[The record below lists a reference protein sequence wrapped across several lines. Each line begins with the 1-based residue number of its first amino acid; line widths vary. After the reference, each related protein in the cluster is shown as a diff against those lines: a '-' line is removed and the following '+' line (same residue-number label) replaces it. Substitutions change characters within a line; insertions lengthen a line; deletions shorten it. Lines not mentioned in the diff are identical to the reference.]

1 MSLPGLEDYV
11 NVFVRA
17 EPAGHHEIVSL
28 LGTDKRRNERRIQ
41 VAAKWH
47 HIHASA
53 GHVAPCR
60 DSDCGVVAVGHG
72 SRRAGAPSVEYGAR
86 VGSPLR
92 ATVIP
97 ALVVHQLDT
106 WGPPGRC
113 DPARIA
119 DHFGDHD
126 IRRMFADAALSRK
139 PGRRRAESQ
148 IEHQLVVTG
157 PIRL

>member
-1 MSLPGLEDYV
+1 MSLPSLEDYV
-11 NVFVRA
+11 NVLVRA
-17 EPAGHHEIVSL
+17 EPASHHEIVPL
-28 LGTDKRRNERRIQ
+28 VGTDKRRNERRIQ

-72 SRRAGAPSVEYGAR
+72 SRRAGAPSVEYCAR
-86 VGSPLR
+86 VDSPLR

-97 ALVVHQLDT
+97 ALVVHQLKT
-106 WGPPGRC
+106 WGPPGEC

-119 DHFGDHD
+119 DQFGDHD
-126 IRRMFADAALSRK
+126 IRPMFADASSSRK
-139 PGRRRAESQ
+139 PGRGRAEPQ
-148 IEHQLVVTG
+148 IEHQLVVAG
-157 PIRL
+157 RI